1 MAGAPEGVLSVGMEQ
16 KNRFSTLLE
25 QLVATAEVKHATL
38 AKALQY
44 DVSYIS
50 KWIGGRVLP
59 TEKSASDI
67 LQKISRS
74 LVENASEAGLAQL
87 ERDYEVKLSDE
98 LWQAIYD
105 NLIAEYY
112 YVLDLQQ
119 SSGSVVAPNI
129 SFFPEL
135 SMKKFMTKMS
145 HPVLRRVS
153 SLNIMAAIDLFSIAN
168 EFRLQVVNLGNNN
181 PMDNRIYPDVRFS
194 LLINL
199 DKATLDPIHNALFIS
214 NMLANSSRVDFQLY
228 CNDFAHGKVMFVV
241 KQDFAITGMLI
252 RPNTCAAVT
261 VCEGKE
267 NSTPLYNDIQ
277 SLCTRETLLFS
288 RMSMR
293 EIVYQS
299 MEYVYS
305 LLVPDRQWFL
315 GHLTE
320 HLLPADLFEEI
331 AVQVLGS
338 DRAGNWPEVVSI
350 HNLTQRILDC
360 GNVQLLICESA
371 ISRFVVTGELDFFN
385 HKLVLNFEQRKRV
398 IEHFRTFLKE
408 FASLRIRMVH
418 EPLISDSQYSSSPSV
433 FLSST
438 ISYLRLCIN
447 WADENLLLRFNR
459 VEMKELYGGF
469 FREIWNS
476 ESHVVSDREEI
487 DRFVNHLLQSLDLLA
502 TVKDGNPAGAGA

>member
-1 MAGAPEGVLSVGMEQ
+1 MAGTPKGVLSVGMEQ

-25 QLVATAEVKHATL
+25 QLVATAEVKHAAL

-67 LQKISRS
+67 LQKISHS

-145 HPVLRRVS
+145 HPVLRRVN

-181 PMDNRIYPDVRFS
+181 PMDNHIYPDVRFS

-199 DKATLDPIHNALFIS
+199 DKANQEPIHNALFIS
-214 NMLANSSRVDFQLY
+214 NMLANSSRVDFQLH
-228 CNDFAHGKVMFVV
+228 CSDFAHGKVMFVV
-241 KQDFAITGMLI
+241 KHDFAITGMLI

-267 NSTPLYNDIQ
+267 NSTPLYYDIQ

-288 RMSMR
+288 KLSMR
-293 EIVYQS
+293 DMLYQS
-299 MEYVYS
+299 MEYVHS
-305 LLVPDRQWFL
+305 LLAPDRQWFL
-315 GHLTE
+315 GHMTE
-320 HLLPADLFEEI
+320 HVLPRDLFEEM
-331 AVQVLGS
+331 AVRVVGPGKADYLAEVLS
-338 DRAGNWPEVVSI
+338 V

-360 GNVQLLICESA
+360 GNVQLMICENA
-371 ISRFVVTGELDFFN
+371 ISRFVVSGELDFFN

-398 IEHFRTFLKE
+398 IENFCAILKKS
-408 FASLRIRMVH
+408 ASLQIRLVH

-459 VEMKELYGGF
+459 AEMKELYDGF

-476 ESHVVSDREEI
+476 ESHVVSDLEEI
-487 DRFVNHLLQSLDLLA
+487 DRFVNHLLQGLDLLA
-502 TVKDGNPAGAGA
+502 TVKDDNPAGAGA